1 MSRNTR
7 IALMFGVGVV
17 LVLTL
22 RTIVAFIRFSKV
34 EREFASIE
42 RGESRDSVT
51 AKLGKPSF
59 AKCGA
64 GPHRNNCDEE
74 YEYSHPFA
82 PLVPQYFIVSF
93 SADDKV
99 IEANSLTSP

>member
-1 MSRNTR
+1 M
-7 IALMFGVGVV
+7 
-17 LVLTL
+17 TL
-22 RTIVAFIRFSKV
+22 AGKRVCVSIPDTILEEQESL
-34 EREFASIE
+34 REK
-42 RGESRDSVT
+42 T

-93 SADDKV
+93 SEDDKV
-99 IEANSLTSP
+99 IEAKSLTSP